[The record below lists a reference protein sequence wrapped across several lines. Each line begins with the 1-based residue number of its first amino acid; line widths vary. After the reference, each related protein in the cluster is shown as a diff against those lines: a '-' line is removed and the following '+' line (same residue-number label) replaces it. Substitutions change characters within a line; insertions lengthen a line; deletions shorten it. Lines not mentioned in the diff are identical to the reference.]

1 MAQPTDISLSV
12 TPWHMVV
19 LAAVVLLSLA
29 FWAGWAVSQR
39 SAPARRPTQG
49 RRPRGSSWPWMISI
63 AFGVAIS
70 AVLAA
75 VTIRLTVDLATNTAH
90 AQAASPVRTPEP
102 AAAAASAS
110 APPAGESGNKNDSIV
125 NAMTA
130 TGTAVAVL
138 ALILSLGTTW
148 FAGKQKELDEHLKA
162 VSDALA
168 KVELRE
174 RVEAQRTEVLE
185 RLPAARMEA
194 FKWVARPENA
204 EAGIQDYLHM
214 FNNTLEQLTSGERR
228 VRFLAFTTLIEFID
242 VEDTPPTEL
251 PLLREYAAAC
261 EELAWARAELQGLLV
276 NTRAMKEFASKGIW
290 CNFFDVGELDR
301 WKAQM
306 SR

>member
-39 SAPARRPTQG
+39 SAPTRRTTQG

-90 AQAASPVRTPEP
+90 AQAASPARAPEP
-102 AAAAASAS
+102 AAAAASA
-110 APPAGESGNKNDSIV
+110 APAGESGNKNDSIV

-162 VSDALA
+162 VTEALA

-185 RLPAARMEA
+185 LLPAARMEA
-194 FKWVARPENA
+194 FAWVRQPENSESGA
-204 EAGIQDYLHM
+204 HDYIHM
-214 FNNTLEQLTSGERR
+214 FNNRLEQLTAADRG
-228 VRFLAFTTLIEFID
+228 VRFLAFTRLVEFFD
-242 VEDTPPTEL
+242 VEDTLPTEM
-251 PLLREYAAAC
+251 LLLKTYVVAC

-290 CNFFDVGELDR
+290 CNFFDLGELDR